1 MSHTYY
7 FELVNFPM
15 DEKMGANNDLSET
28 FDWLIIS
35 QCICC
40 SQYLHDYRFLGGTPA
55 LYCGVFIE
63 LQ

>member
-28 FDWLIIS
+28 FD
-35 QCICC
+35 
-40 SQYLHDYRFLGGTPA
+40 
-55 LYCGVFIE
+55 
-63 LQ
+63 